1 MKYYLIKFKD
11 IQGEK
16 MMYMKQRDLT
26 IFLFDFSRDI
36 ELISV
41 QATRRRFREGEAK

>member
-16 MMYMKQRDLT
+16 TMYMTQRDLT

-41 QATRRRFREGEAK
+41 QATRRRFRKEQEK